1 MANEAQAEAKANRRR
16 RSSLHQLMAFT
27 TKLKGKDKN
36 GDKDKGDD
44 HMGKHRPRS
53 KSATYTA
60 TVGI

>member
-36 GDKDKGDD
+36 GDKDD
-44 HMGKHRPRS
+44 MGKHRPRS